1 MTVTDDMWMTVT
13 LELNIKVT
21 VTLEVQFLINK
32 KWIDVDTLNNEQLG
46 SKLL

>member
-1 MTVTDDMWMTVT
+1 MWMTVT